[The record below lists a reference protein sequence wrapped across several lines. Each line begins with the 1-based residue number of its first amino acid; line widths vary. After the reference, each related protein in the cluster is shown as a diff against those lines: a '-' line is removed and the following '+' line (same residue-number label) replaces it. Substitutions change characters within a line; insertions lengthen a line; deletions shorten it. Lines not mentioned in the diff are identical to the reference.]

1 MVITQGFFTFHCNCF
16 LWEKL
21 TKCIM
26 KLKGGFIVVKIPYLT
41 GFEANLKTR
50 HISDKAHTEYMNS
63 LNDFFNYTIQHNN
76 DYKISEDIK
85 DVHEMDVRLFKNFM
99 LDNLQLSPSTIN
111 KVISNLN
118 VYFKYLF
125 STKKTPEIPTLNI
138 NSVTVPKQS
147 DFPVEVFLKLPEYLK
162 TDLSI
167 YTRLLILIIAKGFN
181 YKEAMQADFYK
192 KFNQLSFDKDE
203 LQFLNLYKAY
213 IEPYRSYWNNDNL
226 FLSRNRGANTPLLT
240 VPAIHRDL
248 KKDSESTGLDLSPK
262 KLYTTFI
269 LLALS
274 TKELSTDQQRA
285 LDALDTPSLMYYRRL
300 KRETNFDI

>member
-1 MVITQGFFTFHCNCF
+1 M
-16 LWEKL
+16 
-21 TKCIM
+21 
-26 KLKGGFIVVKIPYLT
+26 VKIPYLN
-41 GFEANLKTR
+41 GFDAYLKTR
-50 HISDKAHTEYMNS
+50 HISSKAHTEYMNS
-63 LNDFFNYTIQHNN
+63 LTDFFNYTIQHNS

-99 LDNLQLSPSTIN
+99 LENLKLSASTIN
-111 KVISNLN
+111 KAISNLN

-125 STKKTPEIPTLNI
+125 SVKKTPEIPTLNI

-147 DFPVEVFLKLPEYLK
+147 DFPVEVFLKLSDYLK
-162 TDLSI
+162 MDLSI

-181 YKEAMQADFYK
+181 YKEALAPDFYL
-192 KFNQLSFDKDE
+192 KFNQLTFNDDE
-203 LQFLNLYKAY
+203 QRFLNLYKSY
-213 IEPYRSYWNNDNL
+213 IEPYRSYWNNENL
-226 FLSRNRGANTPLLT
+226 FLSRNRGANTPLLS

-248 KKDSESTGLDLSPK
+248 KQDSETTSLDLAPK

-274 TKELSTDQQRA
+274 TRELSDNQQRA

>member
-1 MVITQGFFTFHCNCF
+1 M
-16 LWEKL
+16 
-21 TKCIM
+21 
-26 KLKGGFIVVKIPYLT
+26 VKIPYLT

-63 LNDFFNYTIQHNN
+63 LTDFFNYTIQHNN

-125 STKKTPEIPTLNI
+125 SAKKTPEIPTLNI

-147 DFPVEVFLKLPEYLK
+147 DFPVEVFLKLSEYLK
-162 TDLSI
+162 ADLSI

-213 IEPYRSYWNNDNL
+213 VEPYRSYWNNDNL

-248 KKDSESTGLDLSPK
+248 KRDSESTNLDLSPK

-274 TKELSTDQQRA
+274 TKELSADQQRA

>member
-1 MVITQGFFTFHCNCF
+1 M
-16 LWEKL
+16 
-21 TKCIM
+21 
-26 KLKGGFIVVKIPYLT
+26 VKIPYLT
-41 GFEANLKTR
+41 GFEAYLKTR
-50 HISDKAHTEYMNS
+50 KISDKAHTEYMNS
-63 LNDFFNYTIQHNN
+63 LTDFFNYTIQHNP
-76 DYKISEDIK
+76 DYKITEDIK

-99 LDNLQLSPSTIN
+99 LEELQLSASTIN

-125 STKKTPEIPTLNI
+125 SAKKTPEIPTLNI

-147 DFPVEVFLKLPEYLK
+147 DFPVEVFLKLPYYLQA
-162 TDLSI
+162 DLSV
-167 YTRLLILIIAKGFN
+167 YTRLLILIVAKGFN
-181 YKEAMQADFYK
+181 YKEAMQAGFYQ
-192 KFNQLSFDKDE
+192 KFNQLDFDEDE
-203 LQFLNLYKAY
+203 TKFLNLYRNY
-213 IEPYRSYWNNDNL
+213 IEPYKTYWDNDNL
-226 FLSRNRGANTPLLT
+226 FLSRNRGANSPLLT

-248 KKDSESTGLDLSPK
+248 KRDSKATKLDLSPK

-274 TKELSTDQQRA
+274 TKELSADQQRA

>member
-1 MVITQGFFTFHCNCF
+1 M
-16 LWEKL
+16 
-21 TKCIM
+21 M
-26 KLKGGFIVVKIPYLT
+26 VKIPYLT
-41 GFEANLKTR
+41 GFEAYLKTR
-50 HISDKAHTEYMNS
+50 HISKKAHTEYMNS
-63 LNDFFNYTIQHNN
+63 LTDFFNFTIQHNN
-76 DYKISEDIK
+76 DYKITENIK
-85 DVHEMDVRLFKNFM
+85 DVHEMDVRLFKDFM
-99 LDNLQLSPSTIN
+99 LDNLQLSASTIN

-125 STKKTPEIPTLNI
+125 SVKKTPEIPTLNI

-147 DFPVEVFLKLPEYLK
+147 DFPVEVFLKLPQYLK
-162 TDLSI
+162 QDLSI

-181 YKEAMQADFYK
+181 YKEALSADFYK
-192 KFNQLSFDKDE
+192 KFNQMDFDDDE
-203 LQFLNLYKAY
+203 KEFLNLYKTY

-226 FLSRNRGANTPLLT
+226 FLSRNRGANSPLLT

-248 KKDSESTGLDLSPK
+248 KKDSEVTSLDLSPK

-274 TKELSTDQQRA
+274 THELSMDQQRA

>member
-1 MVITQGFFTFHCNCF
+1 M
-16 LWEKL
+16 
-21 TKCIM
+21 
-26 KLKGGFIVVKIPYLT
+26 VKIPYLT
-41 GFEANLKTR
+41 GFEAYLKTR
-50 HISDKAHTEYMNS
+50 KISDKAHTEYMNS
-63 LNDFFNYTIQHNN
+63 LNDFFTYTIQHNP
-76 DYKISEDIK
+76 DYKITEDIK

-99 LDNLQLSPSTIN
+99 LEELKLSASTIN

-125 STKKTPEIPTLNI
+125 GAKKTPEIPTLNI

-147 DFPVEVFLKLPEYLK
+147 DFPVEVFLKLPYYLQS
-162 TDLSI
+162 DLSV
-167 YTRLLILIIAKGFN
+167 YTRLLILIVAKGYN

-192 KFNQLSFDKDE
+192 KFNQLKFNEDE
-203 LQFLNLYKAY
+203 TKFLNIYQNYIGPYKT
-213 IEPYRSYWNNDNL
+213 YWNNENL
-226 FLSRNRGANTPLLT
+226 FLSRNRGANSPLLT

-248 KKDSESTGLDLSPK
+248 KRDSEATNLDLSPK

-274 TKELSTDQQRA
+274 TKELSADQQRA

>member
-1 MVITQGFFTFHCNCF
+1 M
-16 LWEKL
+16 
-21 TKCIM
+21 
-26 KLKGGFIVVKIPYLT
+26 VKIPYLT

-213 IEPYRSYWNNDNL
+213 IEPYRSYWNNNNL

>member
-1 MVITQGFFTFHCNCF
+1 M
-16 LWEKL
+16 
-21 TKCIM
+21 
-26 KLKGGFIVVKIPYLT
+26 VKIPYLT

-213 IEPYRSYWNNDNL
+213 IEPYHSYWNNNNL

>member
-1 MVITQGFFTFHCNCF
+1 M
-16 LWEKL
+16 
-21 TKCIM
+21 
-26 KLKGGFIVVKIPYLT
+26 VKIPYLT
-41 GFEANLKTR
+41 GFEAYLKTR
-50 HISDKAHTEYMNS
+50 HISPRAHTEYMNS
-63 LNDFFNYTIQHNN
+63 LNDFFNFTVQHNN

-99 LDNLQLSPSTIN
+99 LDNLKLSASTIN

-125 STKKTPEIPTLNI
+125 SVKRTPEIPTLNI

-147 DFPVEVFLKLPEYLK
+147 DFPVAVFLKLPEYLK
-162 TDLSI
+162 SDLSV

-181 YKEAMQADFYK
+181 YKEAMSADFYK
-192 KFNQLSFDKDE
+192 KFNQIPFDEDE
-203 LQFLNLYKAY
+203 RQFLNLYERY
-213 IEPYRSYWNNDNL
+213 VEPYRSFWNNDNL

-240 VPAIHRDL
+240 IPAIYRDL
-248 KKDSESTGLDLSPK
+248 KRDSETTNLDLAPK

-274 TKELSTDQQRA
+274 THDLTADQQRA

>member
-1 MVITQGFFTFHCNCF
+1 M
-16 LWEKL
+16 
-21 TKCIM
+21 
-26 KLKGGFIVVKIPYLT
+26 VKIPYLT
-41 GFEANLKTR
+41 GFEAYLKTR

-63 LNDFFNYTIQHNN
+63 LTDFFNYTIQHNN
-76 DYKISEDIK
+76 DYKITEDIK

-99 LDNLQLSPSTIN
+99 LDNLKLSASTIN

-147 DFPVEVFLKLPEYLK
+147 DFPVEVFLKLSYYLK
-162 TDLSI
+162 ADLSV
-167 YTRLLILIIAKGFN
+167 YTRLLILIVSKGFN
-181 YKEAMQADFYK
+181 YKEAMQPDFYK
-192 KFNQLSFDKDE
+192 RFNQLTFNDDE
-203 LQFLNLYKAY
+203 QQFLNLYKSY
-213 IEPYRSYWNNDNL
+213 VEPYRTYWNNNNL
-226 FLSRNRGANTPLLT
+226 FLSRNRAANTPLLT
-240 VPAIHRDL
+240 VTALHRDL
-248 KKDSESTGLDLSPK
+248 KRDSEATNLDLSPK
-262 KLYTTFI
+262 KLYTTYI

-274 TKELSTDQQRA
+274 TRALSDDQQRA

>member
-1 MVITQGFFTFHCNCF
+1 M
-16 LWEKL
+16 
-21 TKCIM
+21 
-26 KLKGGFIVVKIPYLT
+26 VKIPYLT
-41 GFEANLKTR
+41 GFEAYLKTR
-50 HISDKAHTEYMNS
+50 KISDKAHTEYMNS
-63 LNDFFNYTIQHNN
+63 LTDFFNYTIQHNP
-76 DYKISEDIK
+76 DYKITEDIK

-99 LDNLQLSPSTIN
+99 LEELQLSASTIN

-125 STKKTPEIPTLNI
+125 SAKKTPEIPTLNI

-147 DFPVEVFLKLPEYLK
+147 DFPVEVFLKLPYYLQS
-162 TDLSI
+162 DLSV
-167 YTRLLILIIAKGFN
+167 YTRLLILIVAKGFN
-181 YKEAMQADFYK
+181 YKEAMQAGFYQ
-192 KFNQLSFDKDE
+192 KFNQLDFDEDE
-203 LQFLNLYKAY
+203 TKFLNLYRNY
-213 IEPYRSYWNNDNL
+213 IEPYKTYWDNDNL
-226 FLSRNRGANTPLLT
+226 FLSRNRGANSPLLT

-248 KKDSESTGLDLSPK
+248 KRDSEATKLDLSPK

-274 TKELSTDQQRA
+274 TKELSAGQQRA

>member
-1 MVITQGFFTFHCNCF
+1 M
-16 LWEKL
+16 
-21 TKCIM
+21 
-26 KLKGGFIVVKIPYLT
+26 VKIPYLT
-41 GFEANLKTR
+41 GFEAYLKTR
-50 HISDKAHTEYMNS
+50 KISDKAHTEYMNS
-63 LNDFFNYTIQHNN
+63 LTDFFNYTIQHNP
-76 DYKISEDIK
+76 DYKITEDIK

-99 LDNLQLSPSTIN
+99 LEELQLSASTIN

-125 STKKTPEIPTLNI
+125 SAKKTPEIPTLNI

-147 DFPVEVFLKLPEYLK
+147 DFPVEVFLKLPYYLQS
-162 TDLSI
+162 DLSV
-167 YTRLLILIIAKGFN
+167 YTRLLILIVAKGFN
-181 YKEAMQADFYK
+181 YKEAMQAGFYQ
-192 KFNQLSFDKDE
+192 KFNQLDFDEDE
-203 LQFLNLYKAY
+203 TKFLNLYRNY
-213 IEPYRSYWNNDNL
+213 IEPYKTYWDNDNL
-226 FLSRNRGANTPLLT
+226 FLSRNRGANSPLLT

-248 KKDSESTGLDLSPK
+248 KRDSKATKLDLSPK

-274 TKELSTDQQRA
+274 TKELSADQQRA

>member
-1 MVITQGFFTFHCNCF
+1 
-16 LWEKL
+16 
-21 TKCIM
+21 M

>member
-1 MVITQGFFTFHCNCF
+1 M
-16 LWEKL
+16 
-21 TKCIM
+21 
-26 KLKGGFIVVKIPYLT
+26 VKIPYLT
-41 GFEANLKTR
+41 GFEAYLKTR
-50 HISDKAHTEYMNS
+50 KISDKAHTEYMNS
-63 LNDFFNYTIQHNN
+63 LTDFFNYTIQHNP
-76 DYKISEDIK
+76 DYKITEDIK

-99 LDNLQLSPSTIN
+99 LEELQLSASTIN

-125 STKKTPEIPTLNI
+125 SVKKTPEIPTLNI

-147 DFPVEVFLKLPEYLK
+147 DFPVEVFLKLPYYLQA
-162 TDLSI
+162 DLSV
-167 YTRLLILIIAKGFN
+167 YTRLLILIVAKGFN
-181 YKEAMQADFYK
+181 YKEAMQAGFYQ
-192 KFNQLSFDKDE
+192 KFNQLDFDEDE
-203 LQFLNLYKAY
+203 TKFLNLYRNY
-213 IEPYRSYWNNDNL
+213 IEPYKTYWDNDNL
-226 FLSRNRGANTPLLT
+226 FLSRNRGANSPLLT

-248 KKDSESTGLDLSPK
+248 KRDSEATKLDLSPK

-274 TKELSTDQQRA
+274 TKELSADQQRA

>member
-1 MVITQGFFTFHCNCF
+1 
-16 LWEKL
+16 
-21 TKCIM
+21 M
-26 KLKGGFIVVKIPYLT
+26 KLKGGFIMVKIPYLT

-213 IEPYRSYWNNDNL
+213 IEPYHSYWNNNNL

>member
-1 MVITQGFFTFHCNCF
+1 MT
-16 LWEKL
+16 
-21 TKCIM
+21 
-26 KLKGGFIVVKIPYLT
+26 KIPFLT
-41 GFEANLKTR
+41 GFDAYLKTR
-50 HISDKAHTEYMNS
+50 HISPKAHTEYMNS

-125 STKKTPEIPTLNI
+125 GAKKTPEIPTLNI
-138 NSVTVPKQS
+138 NSVAVAKQS
-147 DFPVEVFLKLPEYLK
+147 DFPTVVFLKLSEYLK
-162 TDLSI
+162 ADLSI
-167 YTRLLILIIAKGFN
+167 YTRLLILIISKGFN
-181 YKEAMQADFYK
+181 YKEAMQEGFYH
-192 KFNQLSFDKDE
+192 KFNQIEFDADQK
-203 LQFLNLYKAY
+203 QFLSLYQTY
-213 IEPYRSYWNNDNL
+213 IEPYKTFWDNDNL

-240 VPAIHRDL
+240 VTAIHRDL
-248 KKDSESTGLDLSPK
+248 KRDSESTNLDLSPK

-274 TKELSTDQQRA
+274 TKVLSADQQRA

>member
-1 MVITQGFFTFHCNCF
+1 M
-16 LWEKL
+16 
-21 TKCIM
+21 
-26 KLKGGFIVVKIPYLT
+26 VKIPYLS
-41 GFEANLKTR
+41 GFEAYLKTR
-50 HISDKAHTEYMNS
+50 NISPKAHTEYMNS
-63 LNDFFNYTIQHNN
+63 LTDFFNYTIQHNN

-99 LDNLQLSPSTIN
+99 LENLQLSASTIN

-125 STKKTPEIPTLNI
+125 GVKKTPEIPTLNI
-138 NSVTVPKQS
+138 NSVTVPKQT
-147 DFPVEVFLKLPEYLK
+147 DFPTVVFLKLPEYLK
-162 TDLSI
+162 MDLSI
-167 YTRLLILIIAKGFN
+167 YTRLLILIISKGFN
-181 YKEAMQADFYK
+181 YKEALKPDFYQ
-192 KFNQLSFDKDE
+192 KFQQLDFDTAQK
-203 LQFLNLYKAY
+203 QFLSQYRDY
-213 IEPYRSYWNNDNL
+213 IEPYKTFWDNDNL

-240 VPAIHRDL
+240 VSALHRDL
-248 KKDSESTGLDLSPK
+248 KRDSDATKLDLAPK

-300 KRETNFDI
+300 KRETNYDI

>member
-1 MVITQGFFTFHCNCF
+1 M
-16 LWEKL
+16 
-21 TKCIM
+21 
-26 KLKGGFIVVKIPYLT
+26 VKIPYLT
-41 GFEANLKTR
+41 GFEAYLKTR
-50 HISDKAHTEYMNS
+50 KISDKAHTEYMNS
-63 LNDFFNYTIQHNN
+63 LTDFFNYTIQHNPN
-76 DYKISEDIK
+76 YKITEDIK

-99 LDNLQLSPSTIN
+99 LEELQLSASTIN

-125 STKKTPEIPTLNI
+125 SAKKTPEIPTLNI

-147 DFPVEVFLKLPEYLK
+147 DFPVEVFLKLPYYLQA
-162 TDLSI
+162 DLSV
-167 YTRLLILIIAKGFN
+167 YTRLLILIVAKGFN
-181 YKEAMQADFYK
+181 YKEAMQAGFYQ
-192 KFNQLSFDKDE
+192 KFNQLDFDEDE
-203 LQFLNLYKAY
+203 TKFLNLYRNY
-213 IEPYRSYWNNDNL
+213 IEPYKTYWDNDNL
-226 FLSRNRGANTPLLT
+226 FLSRNRGANSPLLT

-248 KKDSESTGLDLSPK
+248 KRDSEATKLDLSPK